1 MIVNLIVSLIVVLTI
16 AVLTVIGLITFRL
29 AVMSSAPD
37 ASTLMKIG
45 QLKKPYGIKGWL
57 WVFSDTDDRSS
68 IFDMQPWWIKTA
80 TGIKPL
86 TVSRWRQQGTGLVAQ
101 FEQVPDRNIAETM
114 NGVAIWVAQDVL
126 PELAEDEFYWSDLLG
141 MRVVNEQDE
150 YLGNITEMFDNGA
163 HDIMRVAANSDSLD
177 NEERL
182 ITWHKQTEVQ
192 VDMTGKTGL
201 VAWPS
206 DY

>member
-1 MIVNLIVSLIVVLTI
+1 LSVVLAI

-57 WVFSDTDDRSS
+57 WVFSDTDDRSA

-114 NGVAIWVAQDVL
+114 NGVTIWVAQDVL
-126 PELAEDEFYWSDLLG
+126 PELAEDEFYWSDLVG

-182 ITWHKQTEVQ
+182 IPWHKQTVVQ
-192 VDMTGKTGL
+192 VDMTDKTVL